1 MKDRNIK
8 SIVMY
13 DTKKKAFFCS
23 NKDKTPDSS
32 RSNIINEFSCPG
44 CSAKYVG
51 KTERCFCTRNVEDAF
66 DENSAVFVIDK
77 V

>member
-51 KTERCFCTRNVEDAF
+51 KTERCFYTRNVEDAF